1 MNANLNITK
10 NGSRN
15 KLEIRKF
22 TIRFSPEIESEKT
35 PVKLTIISMSNKTI
49 KLDNKTE
56 NIILLF
62 FFEVLVLLET
72 TSMSFISNLKLFTF
86 LTILCKKIKEVNNS

>member
-1 MNANLNITK
+1 ML
-10 NGSRN
+10 
-15 KLEIRKF
+15 
-22 TIRFSPEIESEKT
+22 
-35 PVKLTIISMSNKTI
+35 VKVRIMRISKKTI